1 VEPIKV
7 ENKRIS
13 QQIDRSQTLNL
24 MEIQTMKI
32 QADNLRNILRG
43 GVKTDKSK
51 RRMPA

>member
-1 VEPIKV
+1 
-7 ENKRIS
+7 
-13 QQIDRSQTLNL
+13 

-32 QADNLRNILRG
+32 QADNLRTALRG